1 MPREVRTAVLA
12 SAAVGLLL
20 VVVAALVA
28 GAPAA
33 AGAVIGAVA
42 VVVFFGFGALTVN
55 AVSAVA
61 PRASL
66 VVALLT
72 YTLQVVLLFAVFAS
86 LAASPAVGTTI
97 DRGWVAGAVIAETMV
112 WVVAQIVAATR
123 SRQPL
128 YDLPVPAAVP
138 SADSTE
144 ASAR

>member
-12 SAAVGLLL
+12 SGAAGLLL
-20 VVVAALVA
+20 VLVAAAVSGSA
-28 GAPAA
+28 GA
-33 AGAVIGAVA
+33 AGAAVGAAA
-42 VVVFFGFGALTVN
+42 VVVFFAFGALTVN

-61 PRASL
+61 PGASL

-72 YTLQVVLLFAVFAS
+72 YTLQVVLLFVVFAA

-97 DRGWVAGAVIAETMV
+97 DEQWVAGAVIGETLV

-128 YDLPVPAAVP
+128 YDLPAPV
-138 SADSTE
+138 ADRRNGAE
-144 ASAR
+144 AGAR